1 MAQRKK
7 TFEENL
13 SELEAIIAEL
23 ESGNAPLDK
32 CISMFEDGVKLSD
45 ECIKMIDQAQQKI
58 TILTQK
64 GETDYKSA
72 DTDNE

>member
-1 MAQRKK
+1 MAQKKK

-13 SELEAIIAEL
+13 AEL
-23 ESGNAPLDK
+23 ETIIAQLESGDAPLDK

-45 ECIKMIDQAQQKI
+45 ECIKMIDEAQQKI

-64 GETDYKSA
+64 GETDYKSQGA
-72 DTDNE
+72 DNE